1 MKKTN
6 VNAVRKLEKIIDDVQ
21 GKATARTISAKL
33 VAQYAEKLETKLSKI
48 GLTKKLMKGL
58 LVIVDPNAQ
67 EFPRAYKYE
76 PISTTFYLERGSSDW
91 FVSSIDRTRCGNV
104 EFLIVSKITSEQKKA
119 IIDHQFKMAKIKVN
133 YIRTKESIKEY

>member
-6 VNAVRKLEKIIDDVQ
+6 VNATEKLDVIINGVQ

-33 VAQYAEKLETKLSKI
+33 VAQYAEKLENKLSKM
-48 GLTKKLMKGL
+48 GLTKKLMKGM

-67 EFPRAYKYE
+67 DFPKAYRYE

-104 EFLIVSKITSEQKKA
+104 EFLIVSKITPEQEKA
-119 IIDHQFKMAKIKVN
+119 IIDHQFKMANIKVL
-133 YIRTKESIKEY
+133 K

>member
-6 VNAVRKLEKIIDDVQ
+6 VNATEKLDVIIDAVQ

-33 VAQYAEKLETKLSKI
+33 VAQYAEKLETKLNKM
-48 GLTKKLMKGL
+48 GLTKKLRKGL

-67 EFPRAYKYE
+67 DFPRAYKYE

-91 FVSSIDRTRCGNV
+91 FISSIDRTRCGNV
-104 EFLIVSKITSEQKKA
+104 EFLIVSKITPEQEKA
-119 IIDHQFKMAKIKVN
+119 IVNHQFKMANIKVL
-133 YIRTKESIKEY
+133 K

>member
-6 VNAVRKLEKIIDDVQ
+6 VNATEKLEKIINGVQ

-33 VAQYAEKLETKLSKI
+33 VAQYAEKLETKLNKM
-48 GLTKKLMKGL
+48 GLTKKLMKGM

-67 EFPRAYKYE
+67 DFPKAYKYE

-91 FVSSIDRTRCGNV
+91 FISSIDRTRCGNV
-104 EFLIVSKITSEQKKA
+104 EFLMVSKITPEQEKA
-119 IIDHQFKMAKIKVN
+119 IIDHQFKMVDIKVL
-133 YIRTKESIKEY
+133 K

>member
-104 EFLIVSKITSEQKKA
+104 EFLIVSKITSEQEKA
-119 IIDHQFKMAKIKVN
+119 IIDHQFKMANIKVL
-133 YIRTKESIKEY
+133 K

>member
-6 VNAVRKLEKIIDDVQ
+6 VNATEKLEKIINGVQ

-33 VAQYAEKLETKLSKI
+33 VAQYAEKLETKLNKM
-48 GLTKKLMKGL
+48 GLTKKLMKGM

-67 EFPRAYKYE
+67 DFPKAYKYE

-91 FVSSIDRTRCGNV
+91 FISSIDRTRCGNV
-104 EFLIVSKITSEQKKA
+104 EFLIVSKITPEQEKA
-119 IIDHQFKMAKIKVN
+119 IVNHQFKMANIKVL
-133 YIRTKESIKEY
+133 K